1 MKNATS
7 DIKNSINRFKSR
19 LNAGMQTD
27 TLNDTPI
34 KYSNSGSERDR
45 KYENHGVKM

>member
-7 DIKNSINRFKSR
+7 DIKKSINIFKSR

-27 TLNDTPI
+27 TLNDIPI
-34 KYSNSGSERDR
+34 KYPN
-45 KYENHGVKM
+45 